1 MNRDEMAYYLRILNE
16 KLRQHNMRGEI
27 GIFGGAVMCL
37 GLNAREMTHDIDAVF
52 KPKAEMRH
60 LIAEI
65 AEENGL
71 SKDWLNDGVKGFTS
85 TNNDMILFDRL
96 SNIDIY
102 MTRPEYLFSMKC
114 LSCRT
119 MDKNE
124 LNDIRFLV
132 KYLNITS
139 IEQAFDIIRNY
150 YPDNMIKPKTQYML
164 MEILNS

>member
-1 MNRDEMAYYLRILNE
+1 
-16 KLRQHNMRGEI
+16 
-27 GIFGGAVMCL
+27 
-37 GLNAREMTHDIDAVF
+37 
-52 KPKAEMRH
+52 
-60 LIAEI
+60 
-65 AEENGL
+65 
-71 SKDWLNDGVKGFTS
+71 
-85 TNNDMILFDRL
+85 
-96 SNIDIY
+96 
-102 MTRPEYLFSMKC
+102 
-114 LSCRT
+114 